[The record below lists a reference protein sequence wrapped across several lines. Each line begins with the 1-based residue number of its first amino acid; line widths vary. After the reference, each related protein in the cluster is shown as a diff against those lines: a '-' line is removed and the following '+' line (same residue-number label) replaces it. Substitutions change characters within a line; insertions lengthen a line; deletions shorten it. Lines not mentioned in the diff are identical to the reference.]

1 MEEEEV
7 EHDGIGKPCDFCGE
21 LCEANQELCVTP
33 RARLTT
39 LRCGF
44 ERRDWAHLPEWQ
56 SVL

>member
-1 MEEEEV
+1 V